1 MSSTRASGFFMR
13 EDYAPAPVQ
22 TEERV
27 CGITRKSTISINTF
41 VLSMFFIPQTSLAS
55 S

>member
-13 EDYAPAPVQ
+13 EVYAPAPAQ

-27 CGITRKSTISINTF
+27 CGITHKSTISINTI
-41 VLSMFFIPQTSLAS
+41 V
-55 S
+55 